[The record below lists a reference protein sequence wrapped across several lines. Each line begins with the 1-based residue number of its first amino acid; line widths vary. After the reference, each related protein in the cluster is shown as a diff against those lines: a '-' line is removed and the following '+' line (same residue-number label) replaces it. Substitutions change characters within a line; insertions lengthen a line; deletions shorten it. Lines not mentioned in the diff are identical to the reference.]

1 MEKTLKKVWFTDKL
15 IYAMTTDGEILSQKL
30 EVYPTLL
37 EATQEQR
44 NNFEIWDNNQS
55 IRWEE
60 LDEDIHI
67 TDLLEPDTV
76 DYDNDVNKLLS
87 RFPYLDLKAF
97 AEYLG
102 MNWTKLARYKYG
114 VWRPSQS
121 EFDEIKNGIHQIG
134 QDMLAV
140 M

>member
-1 MEKTLKKVWFTDKL
+1 MEKTFKKVWFTDKL
-15 IYAMTTDGEILSQKL
+15 IYAMTADGEIFSQKL
-30 EVYPTLL
+30 EVYPSLL
-37 EATQEQR
+37 EATPEQR